1 MLEVVLMARNSIT
14 SIADAT
20 KCLAKMR
27 AGKACTMQEAKSTA
41 MLLGTALDSA
51 RRGSRML
58 KSQLADAKS
67 MSTALLSRIG
77 L

>member
-1 MLEVVLMARNSIT
+1 MARNSIT

-27 AGKACTMQEAKSTA
+27 AGKACTMQEAKATA
-41 MLLGTALDSA
+41 MLLGTALDTA
-51 RRGSRML
+51 RRGGRMV
-58 KSQLADAKS
+58 KSQLNDSKMLVQS
-67 MSTALLSRIG
+67 LLSRIG

>member
-1 MLEVVLMARNSIT
+1 MARQSIT

-27 AGKACTMQEAKSTA
+27 AGKACSMQEAKATA

-51 RRGSRML
+51 RRTGRMV
-58 KSQLADAKS
+58 KSQLADSKQLAQS
-67 MSTALLSRIG
+67 LLSRIG